1 MIVKK
6 IKFYQIA
13 SIFLLFLLAI
23 ISGNR
28 MGGFDYEPYLLMI
41 RYVQEVDGIFAKI
54 LVAKDPMFGAI
65 VSFVDPIYSSDYVKV
80 FLFISMLAFITK
92 VSFIWELKRSITFAV
107 LYALLLS
114 PSLDFAAIRALLG
127 MGFLIVFLNYYSKK
141 QLLVSL
147 VFAFL
152 SIASHISM
160 VLPILLSFSL
170 IKVHYEKH
178 KYMFVS
184 LFFVC
189 TLFTKPIFSLFKNTS
204 TYIDVGGTLLGYF
217 PIIFLILNLII
228 YFELVKGEIN
238 TEFNEIVIYVSLIL
252 AVFALAMLHN
262 VIVISARYM
271 QISQM
276 LFLVALCSAN
286 FRLTKNK
293 MLLWLLSLILFSIPL
308 IQRNISLQLWQ
319 SVMDNI

>member
-1 MIVKK
+1 LIVKK
-6 IKFYQIA
+6 IKLYQIA

-80 FLFISMLAFITK
+80 FLFISMLAFIT
-92 VSFIWELKRSITFAV
+92 ITFAV
-107 LYALLLS
+107 LYIFLLS

-127 MGFLIVFLNYYSKK
+127 MGFLIAFLNYYSKK

-204 TYIDVGGTLLGYF
+204 TYIDVGGTLLGYL

-238 TEFNEIVIYVSLIL
+238 TKFNEIVIYVSLIL

-308 IQRNISLQLWQ
+308 IQRNISLHLWQ